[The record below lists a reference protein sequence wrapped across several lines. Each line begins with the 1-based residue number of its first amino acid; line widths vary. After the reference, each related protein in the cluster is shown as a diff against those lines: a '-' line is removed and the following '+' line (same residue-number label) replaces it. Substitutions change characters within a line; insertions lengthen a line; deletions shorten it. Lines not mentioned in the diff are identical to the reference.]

1 SPNQFGR
8 QRRQTIELSLC
19 PAVFDRDI
27 LALDIAC
34 LLQALAKSAHT
45 VRDRVRRLAV
55 EESDYRHRR
64 LLRPRRKRPRRRA
77 PEKRD
82 ELAAPHSITSSARA
96 MRVGGSVTPS
106 AC

>member
-34 LLQALAKSAHT
+34 VLQALAKSAHT

-55 EESDYRHRR
+55 EEADYRRR
-64 LLRPRRKRPRRRA
+64 PLLRARHERPRSGRA
-77 PEKRD
+77 AEERD
-82 ELAAPHSITSSARA
+82 ELASVHSITSSAR
-96 MRVGGSVTPS
+96 RRSDG
-106 AC
+106 